1 VQSGLEPMG
10 YEYDTGLCRAGLVS
24 RRPARRGSWAAS
36 VLPADPVDRR
46 VLGAVAAA
54 RLVAMPAASLAI
66 VAGGRTG
73 RGIAVSNQIP
83 AAPISC

>member
-1 VQSGLEPMG
+1 M
-10 YEYDTGLCRAGLVS
+10 S
-24 RRPARRGSWAAS
+24 RRPARRRSWTAS

-66 VAGGRTG
+66 VAGTRAG
-73 RGIAVSNQIP
+73 RGSRSLRIDSGLRRS
-83 AAPISC
+83 AADHSLRFS